1 MQEKNVSV
9 CTDMTTITMWYIQ
22 LKANYSV
29 IERKKGLMYVT
40 TWMNPAGDPPGIRSL
55 IPGSDAVPR
64 E

>member
-22 LKANYSV
+22 LIANYSV
-29 IERKKGLMYVT
+29 IEREKGLIYVT
-40 TWMNPAGDPPGIRSL
+40 TWMNPVGNPPGIRSL
-55 IPGSDAVPR
+55 IPVSDVVPK